1 MKLVKSV
8 LSASILAAAS
18 QTAVAVET
26 DVSAS
31 IRVAY
36 IGGDGH
42 DSAPVAGET
51 GWHDAYSNVTF
62 NASEDLGSTKLSY
75 QFSLWADP
83 TGSLDNDMNEKG
95 VRTHFIQLSGD
106 FGAVSYGENWSPFY
120 NAIIWGHGADRFNG
134 YYTGYN
140 VPGFDSRTTDTVFYS
155 SPNMNGLQISAS
167 VGTDATSKKHGERKF
182 EDHREIAV
190 TYQVNDVVSV
200 AAAMTDGAQDEQKDK
215 GIGISYKKDSI
226 TLNANYMTTEEGGAW
241 YSGDYTNLYGQY
253 DVNDKTTL
261 RATIGWA
268 DEGYVGDSYTLGASH
283 QYSDSVRVF
292 AEYYSDDTG
301 NYPSVGLRVDID

>member
-8 LSASILAAAS
+8 LSASILAAAA
-18 QTAVAVET
+18 QTAVAIET

-42 DSAPVAGET
+42 DSTSPAGET

-106 FGAVSYGENWSPFY
+106 FGAVSFGENWSPFY
-120 NAIIWGHGADRFNG
+120 NAIIWGAGADRFNG
-134 YYTGYN
+134 YYTGYG

-155 SPNMNGLQISAS
+155 SPDINGLKINAS
-167 VGTDATSKKHGERKF
+167 IGTNSTTTKHGATQF
-182 EDHREIAV
+182 DDHRELAL
-190 TYQVNDVVSV
+190 TYQLNDNIMI
-200 AAAMTDGAQDEQKDK
+200 AAAMTDGDSDAQKDK
-215 GIGISYKKDSI
+215 GVGISYTKDAI
-226 TLNANYMTTEEGGAW
+226 TINANYMTTEEDGVL
-241 YSGDYTNLYGQY
+241 YSGDYSNLYAQY
-253 DVNDKTTL
+253 DINDQTSL
-261 RATIGWA
+261 RAAIGSA
-268 DEGYVGDSYTLGASH
+268 DGYVGGNYTLGASH
-283 QYSDSVRVF
+283 QYDESIRVF

-301 NYPSVGLRVDID
+301 NYPTVGFRIDID

>member
-8 LSASILAAAS
+8 LSASILAAAA
-18 QTAVAVET
+18 QTAVAFET

-42 DSAPVAGET
+42 DTAPVVGET

-106 FGAVSYGENWSPFY
+106 FGAVSFGENWSPFY
-120 NAIIWGHGADRFNG
+120 NAIIWGAGADRFNG
-134 YYTGYN
+134 YYTGYG

-155 SPNMNGLQISAS
+155 SPDINGLQINAS
-167 VGTDATSKKHGERKF
+167 VGTSSTTTKHGATQF
-182 EDHREIAV
+182 DDHRELAL
-190 TYQVNDVVSV
+190 TYQLNDNIMI
-200 AAAMTDGAQDEQKDK
+200 AAAMTDGDSDAQKDK
-215 GIGISYKKDSI
+215 GVGISYTKDAI
-226 TLNANYMTTEEGGAW
+226 TINANYMTTEENGEF
-241 YSGDYTNLYGQY
+241 YSGDYSNLYAQY
-253 DVNDKTTL
+253 DINDKTSL
-261 RATIGWA
+261 RAAIGSA
-268 DEGYVGDSYTLGASH
+268 DGYVGGNYTMGASH
-283 QYSDSVRVF
+283 QYDESIRVF

-301 NYPSVGLRVDID
+301 NYPTVGFRIDID

>member
-8 LSASILAAAS
+8 LSASILAAAAQS
-18 QTAVAVET
+18 AVAIET

-42 DSAPVAGET
+42 DSTAPVGET

-83 TGSLDNDMNEKG
+83 TGNLDNDMNEKG

-106 FGAVSYGENWSPFY
+106 FGAVSFGENWSPFY
-120 NAIIWGHGADRFNG
+120 NAIIWGAGADRFNG
-134 YYTGYN
+134 YYTGYG

-155 SPNMNGLQISAS
+155 SPDINGLQINAS
-167 VGTDATSKKHGERKF
+167 VGTSSTTTKHGATQF
-182 EDHREIAV
+182 DDHRELAL
-190 TYQVNDVVSV
+190 TYQLNDNIMI
-200 AAAMTDGAQDEQKDK
+200 AAAMTDGDSDAQKDK
-215 GIGISYKKDSI
+215 GVGISYTKDAI
-226 TLNANYMTTEEGGAW
+226 TINANYMTTEQGGTS
-241 YSGDYTNLYGQY
+241 YTGDYSNLYAQY
-253 DVNDKTTL
+253 DINDQTSL
-261 RATIGWA
+261 RAAIGSA
-268 DEGYVGDSYTLGASH
+268 DGYVGGNYTVGASH
-283 QYSDSVRVF
+283 QYDESIRVF

-301 NYPSVGLRVDID
+301 NYPTVGFRIDID

>member
-1 MKLVKSV
+1 MKLVTSV
-8 LSASILAAAS
+8 LCASILAAAA
-18 QTAVAVET
+18 QTAVAIET

-42 DSAPVAGET
+42 DATSLDT

-83 TGSLDNDMNEKG
+83 TGNLDNDMNEKG

-106 FGAVSYGENWSPFY
+106 FGAVSFGENWSPFY
-120 NAIIWGHGADRFNG
+120 NAIIWGAGADRFNG
-134 YYTGYN
+134 YYTGYG

-155 SPNMNGLQISAS
+155 SPDFNGLQINAS
-167 VGTDATSKKHGERKF
+167 VGTSSTTTKHGATQF
-182 EDHREIAV
+182 DDHRELAL
-190 TYQVNDVVSV
+190 TYQLNDNIMI
-200 AAAMTDGAQDEQKDK
+200 ATAMTDGDSDAQKDK
-215 GIGISYKKDSI
+215 GVGISYTKDAI
-226 TLNANYMTTEEGGAW
+226 TINANYMTTEENGAS
-241 YSGDYTNLYGQY
+241 YSGDYSNLYAQY
-253 DVNDKTTL
+253 DINDQTSL
-261 RATIGWA
+261 RAAIGSA
-268 DEGYVGDSYTLGASH
+268 DGYVGGNYTVGASH
-283 QYSDSVRVF
+283 QYDESIRVF

-301 NYPSVGLRVDID
+301 NYPTVGFRIDID